1 MTVQAQTQKI
11 LIENKI
17 GRKMWVW
24 DSDSFYTQRLKA
36 GPYQKQ
42 NLIHLRELCPNPR
55 KMLDIGMNIGMNTW
69 EYATFAQEVH
79 GFEPVPGTY
88 QVALDNIALN
98 QNHQDPSKGWW
109 KDSNGNWASLA
120 VTGKIHTYNVALGP
134 VPGTVEMH
142 IKKNDGH
149 NRVANDGYSKLN
161 GKPVKVNTGYQRVS
175 VPQHTLDSYNFTDVD
190 IIKIDVEGYELQV
203 LEGAVNT
210 IAQNRPIVQIECVEI
225 QPRAFGKTI
234 NDLMDYFTS
243 KNYVITTA
251 DGTILP
257 KKFQY
262 VKKMMDRFMIPAE
275 RTDLYDASKIPQ
287 EEPELDPTLFEL
299 AE

>member
-11 LIENKI
+11 LITNKI
-17 GRKMWVW
+17 GRQMWVW

-55 KMLDIGMNIGMNTW
+55 KILDIGMNIGMNTW

-98 QNHQDPSKGWW
+98 KNHQDPNLGWW
-109 KDSNGNWASLA
+109 KNPDKSWASLA
-120 VTGKIHTYNVALGP
+120 VAGTINTYNVALGP
-134 VPGTVEMH
+134 TAGSVEMH

-149 NRVANDGYSKLN
+149 NRVANDNYTKLN
-161 GKPVKVNTGYQRVS
+161 GKPVKVNTGYQRVQ
-175 VPQHTLDSYNFTDVD
+175 VPQLTLDSYNFTDVD

-243 KNYVITTA
+243 KNYVITLA
-251 DGTILP
+251 DGTIMP

-262 VKKMMDRFMIPAE
+262 AKKMMDRFMIPAE
-275 RTDLYDASKIPQ
+275 RTDLYDVAKVPQ
-287 EEPELDPTLFEL
+287 EEPELNPALFEMN
-299 AE
+299 